1 MAWSVIWSDEAQKD
15 LESMD
20 IQVARRMVAKVEST
34 LSNPLRFYARL
45 KSSRYYTLRVGDYR
59 VLARLSL
66 EERLVVIRRAG
77 HRSQIYG

>member
-45 KSSRYYTLRVGDYR
+45 KSSRYYKLRVGDYR